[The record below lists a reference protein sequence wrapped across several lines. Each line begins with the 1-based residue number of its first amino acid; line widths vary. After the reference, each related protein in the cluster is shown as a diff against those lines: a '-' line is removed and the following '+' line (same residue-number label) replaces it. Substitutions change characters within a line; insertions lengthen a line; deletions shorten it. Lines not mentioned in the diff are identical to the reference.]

1 MPLHRI
7 CSGKCANR
15 PRRNSGRSGQLASHA
30 GLSLKF
36 TAQGCTDV
44 VHSQRKGASGE
55 REFSKAV
62 EQLTGVSLERRLD
75 QCRGGGHDLDVIS
88 GAEGA
93 VADWLRSHAI
103 EVKRYRQVTPALI
116 AGWWR
121 LRHTLLIYARC
132 WHTELIG
139 RSGSLSLH
147 SMSGCQ
153 VQTRRIR

>member
-1 MPLHRI
+1 
-7 CSGKCANR
+7 
-15 PRRNSGRSGQLASHA
+15 
-30 GLSLKF
+30 
-36 TAQGCTDV
+36 V

-93 VADWLRSHAI
+93 AADWLRAHAI
-103 EVKRYRQVTPALI
+103 EIKRYRPVTPALI

-121 LRHTLLIYARC
+121 QAVDQARAADLRPLLAYRADRAQWQLVVALDEWMPGADSAHTATVALDALPTLAGATDRAEIPA
-132 WHTELIG
+132 L
-139 RSGSLSLH
+139 
-147 SMSGCQ
+147 
-153 VQTRRIR
+153 